1 VEIGTNVH
9 VISKKAL
16 REFWEDPRYARAE
29 GPLLDW
35 YDVVSKVEWHHFAD
49 VKKTYNSCDQ
59 VGSKTV
65 FDVGGNKYRI
75 IAFVDYERQQVF
87 IRAVLDHKEYE
98 KGNWKSDTFGDDWE
112 PFKQMMES
120 IKKP

>member
-1 VEIGTNVH
+1 MH

-16 REFWEDPRYARAE
+16 REFWEDPRHSRAE

-35 YDVVSKVEWHHFAD
+35 YGVVTKAEWRHFAD
-49 VKKTYNSCDQ
+49 MKKTYNSCDQ

-75 IAFVDYERQQVF
+75 IAFVDYERQQVY
-87 IRAVLDHKEYE
+87 IRAVLDHKEYD
-98 KGNWKSDTFGDDWE
+98 KGSWKSDPFGDDWK

-120 IKKP
+120 KKKP